1 MEYSLIV
8 LMLVIFLAINI
19 YIVHI
24 QKKHI
29 FIKQK
34 MVDENKVKQYLHY
47 LSSIIDNKNRELEEL
62 NTLKANSPKDKN
74 LDLLIFQKTQV
85 TEAISQELVNF
96 AENNSDSLIALQ
108 TEKNVLLE
116 ENKELHEKIDNLNEI
131 LNSSTFVNNQPTN
144 HFESMFNDLKKKYD
158 LLLVDYEKV
167 KKKVEELD
175 REFTKIYEE

>member
-24 QKKHI
+24 QKKQI

-34 MVDENKVKQYLHY
+34 MIDEDKVKQYLHY

-62 NTLKANSPKDKN
+62 NALKAISPKDKN
-74 LDLLIFQKTQV
+74 LDMLISQKTQEK
-85 TEAISQELVNF
+85 EALSKEIVDF
-96 AENNSDSLIALQ
+96 AENNEESLIALQ
-108 TEKNVLLE
+108 TEKKILLD

-131 LNSSTFVNNQPTN
+131 IKSSALLTNQPVN
-144 HFESMFNDLKKKYD
+144 QFESMYNELKKKYD
-158 LLLVDYEKV
+158 LLLIDYEKS
-167 KKKVEELD
+167 KKKIEELD
-175 REFTKIYEE
+175 KEFTKIYEE